1 MSKIHRRRHTGE
13 SRYPSPALDFFKF
26 DEYFIIT
33 STKEDLIMAT
43 TYTKGKLYR
52 LKIADLQP
60 DPNQARKFMDPVAIN
75 ELAASIQKL
84 GVMVPIQFRQDE
96 QSALVI
102 VSGHRR
108 VTAAGK
114 AGLTEIYGTFTDGD
128 TRLQGFVENL
138 QREDLAPVDEAE
150 QMAALMK
157 EYVFNQYQLAD
168 ALGKSQAAV
177 STTMSLN
184 KLPEE
189 IRDACRTNP
198 NIPKNTLLEVARMKT
213 EKSMRRKFQVYMNK
227 AGKAG
232 QTAVQKPKLSKQRFL
247 ITKTDA
253 LTGALDGLPLSEW
266 TEEDRNDLVNALTGA
281 RSKIEELLNALNPQP
296 VQEEPVTPGGSNLS

>member
-1 MSKIHRRRHTGE
+1 
-13 SRYPSPALDFFKF
+13 
-26 DEYFIIT
+26 
-33 STKEDLIMAT
+33 MAT

-60 DPNQARKFMDPVAIN
+60 DPLQARKFMDPIAIN

-96 QSALVI
+96 QGALVI

-128 TRLQGFVENL
+128 TRMQGFVENL

-168 ALGKSQAAV
+168 AIGKSQAAV

-184 KLPEE
+184 KLPVE

-198 NIPKNTLLEVARMKT
+198 NIPMTALLEVVKMKT
-213 EKSMRRKFQVYMNK
+213 EKSMLHKFQVYMNK
-227 AGKAG
+227 AGNAG
-232 QTAVQKPKLSKQRFL
+232 QTVVPKKKLSKQRSL
-247 ITKTDA
+247 IAKTDA

-266 TEEDRNDLVNALTGA
+266 TEDDRNDLLNSLTGV
-281 RSKIEELLNALNPQP
+281 RSKIEELFNAMSQRPAEVAPAN
-296 VQEEPVTPGGSNLS
+296 PGGPSTNLS

>member
-1 MSKIHRRRHTGE
+1 
-13 SRYPSPALDFFKF
+13 
-26 DEYFIIT
+26 
-33 STKEDLIMAT
+33 MATTT

-84 GVMVPIQFRQDE
+84 GVMVPIQFRRDE
-96 QSALVI
+96 QGALVI

-114 AGLTEIYGTFTDGD
+114 AGLTEIYGTYTDGD
-128 TRLQGFVENL
+128 TRLQGFVDNL
-138 QREDLAPVDEAE
+138 QREGLAPVDEAE

-168 ALGKSQAAV
+168 ALGKSQAIV
-177 STTMSLN
+177 SSTITLN
-184 KLPEE
+184 KLPED

-198 NIPKNTLLEVARMKT
+198 NIPKETLLEVARMKT
-213 EKSMRRKFQVYMNK
+213 DTSMRRKFQVYMNK

-247 ITKTDA
+247 ITKTEV
-253 LTGALDGLPLSEW
+253 LTGALDGLPWKEWSE
-266 TEEDRNDLVNALTGA
+266 DDQNDLFNALNGA
-281 RSKIEELLNALNPQP
+281 KSKIEELLNAMNPQP
-296 VQEEPVTPGGSNLS
+296 VEAEPNPPGRPNLS

>member
-1 MSKIHRRRHTGE
+1 
-13 SRYPSPALDFFKF
+13 
-26 DEYFIIT
+26 
-33 STKEDLIMAT
+33 MAT

>member
-1 MSKIHRRRHTGE
+1 
-13 SRYPSPALDFFKF
+13 
-26 DEYFIIT
+26 
-33 STKEDLIMAT
+33 MAT

-52 LKIADLQP
+52 VKIADLQP
-60 DPNQARKFMDPVAIN
+60 DPNQARRFMDPIAIN
-75 ELAASIQKL
+75 ELAASILKL

-96 QSALVI
+96 QGALII

-128 TRLQGFVENL
+128 TRMQGFVDNL

-177 STTMSLN
+177 STTITLN
-184 KLPEE
+184 KLPDD
-189 IRDACRTNP
+189 IRNACRTNP
-198 NIPKNTLLEVARMKT
+198 NIPKTTLLEVAKMKT
-213 EKSMRRKFQVYMNK
+213 DESMRRKFQVYMNK
-227 AGKAG
+227 AGNVG
-232 QTAVQKPKLSKQRFL
+232 QTVVPKKKLSKQRSL
-247 ITKTDA
+247 IAKTDA
-253 LTGALDGLPLSEW
+253 LIGVLDGLPLSEW
-266 TEEDRNDLVNALTGA
+266 TEDDRNDLLNSLTGV
-281 RSKIEELLNALNPQP
+281 RSKIEELFNALNQQP
-296 VQEEPVTPGGSNLS
+296 VQEEPVNPGGSNLS

>member
-1 MSKIHRRRHTGE
+1 MTSKE
-13 SRYPSPALDFFKF
+13 M
-26 DEYFIIT
+26 
-33 STKEDLIMAT
+33 EDPNMAT

-60 DPNQARKFMDPVAIN
+60 DPNQARKFMDPVAVN
-75 ELAASIQKL
+75 ELAASIMKL
-84 GVMVPIQFRQDE
+84 GVMVPIQFRRDE
-96 QSALVI
+96 QGSLVI

-128 TRLQGFVENL
+128 TRLQGFVDNL
-138 QREDLAPVDEAE
+138 QREGLAPVDEAE

-189 IRDACRTNP
+189 IRDVCRTNS
-198 NIPKNTLLEVARMKT
+198 NIPKETLLEVAKMKT
-213 EKSMRRKFQVYMNK
+213 DTSMRRKFEVYMNK

-232 QTAVQKPKLSKQRFL
+232 QTGVQKPKPSKQRSL
-247 ITKTDA
+247 ITKADA
-253 LTGALDGLPLSEW
+253 LTGALDGLPWSEW
-266 TEEDRNDLVNALTGA
+266 SEDDRSDLFNALNGV
-281 RSKIEELLNALNPQP
+281 RSKIEELFNAMNPQP
-296 VQEEPVTPGGSNLS
+296 VQEEPVNSGGPNLA

>member
-1 MSKIHRRRHTGE
+1 
-13 SRYPSPALDFFKF
+13 
-26 DEYFIIT
+26 
-33 STKEDLIMAT
+33 
-43 TYTKGKLYR
+43 
-52 LKIADLQP
+52 
-60 DPNQARKFMDPVAIN
+60 MDPVAIS

-96 QSALVI
+96 QGALII

-108 VTAAGK
+108 VTAAGR

-138 QREDLAPVDEAE
+138 QREGLSPVDEAE

-177 STTMSLN
+177 STTITLN
-184 KLPEE
+184 KLPDD
-189 IRDACRTNP
+189 IRNACRTNP
-198 NIPKNTLLEVARMKT
+198 NIPKTTLLEVAKMKT
-213 EKSMRRKFQVYMNK
+213 DESMRRKFQVYMTQ
-227 AGKAG
+227 AGKVG
-232 QTAVQKPKLSKQRFL
+232 QTAVQKPKLSKQRSL

-253 LTGALDGLPLSEW
+253 LTGALDGLPWSEW
-266 TEEDRNDLVNALTGA
+266 SEDDRNDLVNALTGVHN
-281 RSKIEELLNALNPQP
+281 KTEELLNAMNPQSGE
-296 VQEEPVTPGGSNLS
+296 EEPNPPGGPNLA